1 MYSGSIPDV
10 ASNVLPFSHAG
21 TMQQPRANTSRV
33 GTLQPLLAGLLA
45 ALVGYASTFALI
57 LAALAALGASP
68 AQAAS
73 GLFALC
79 LALALLNAVAA
90 WRTRTPLS
98 FAWSTPGAAFLL
110 TLGALEGGFA
120 AATGGFLMAAVLVV
134 LAGLVRPIARAV
146 AAIPASVANAML
158 AGILL
163 TLCLAPLKAIEA
175 EPSLALP
182 IVLAWALGIVFVR
195 RYAVPLAVLVTILVL
210 AFTTR
215 VPPDILDASLPALVP
230 VLPVFTLDAFLRLS
244 LPLFVITMASQN
256 LPGIA
261 VMRAN
266 GYPVAPGPQFLATGI
281 ASALTALFGGHAVN
295 LAAIT
300 AAITAGPEAH
310 ADPAARWPAPVAAG
324 VAYLVLGLLAG
335 LAAAFI
341 SASPPI
347 LIQAVAG
354 LALLSSLAAA
364 LAGALAA
371 EDERLPA
378 ILTFVTAASGITVF
392 GIGAA
397 FWGLVAGI
405 VLLVLLRWRAR
416 K

>member
-1 MYSGSIPDV
+1 MTATATRPVRGIDP
-10 ASNVLPFSHAG
+10 
-21 TMQQPRANTSRV
+21 QPI
-33 GTLQPLLAGLLA
+33 LAGLLA
-45 ALVGYASTFALI
+45 ALVGYASTFALV
-57 LAALAALGASP
+57 LAGFAAVGASP
-68 AQAAS
+68 AEAAS
-73 GLFALC
+73 GLFSLC
-79 LALALLNAVAA
+79 LALALLNIVVA
-90 WRTRTPLS
+90 WRSRTPLS

-110 TLGALEGGFA
+110 TLGSLEGGFA
-120 AATGGFLMAAVLVV
+120 AATGGFIMSAALVV
-134 LAGLVRPIARAV
+134 LAGLWKPFARAV
-146 AAIPASVANAML
+146 SAIPSSIANAML

-175 EPSLALP
+175 VPALALP
-182 IVLAWALGIVFVR
+182 IVLAWAVGVVLFR
-195 RYAVPLAVLVTILVL
+195 RYAVPLAVLVTIVVL
-210 AFTTR
+210 ALTTQL
-215 VPPDILDASLPALVP
+215 PPGALDGSLPSLVP
-230 VLPVFTLDAFLRLS
+230 VLPVFTLDAFLRVA

-261 VMRAN
+261 VMKAN
-266 GYPVAPGPQFLATGI
+266 GYDVAPAPQFLSTGI
-281 ASALTALFGGHAVN
+281 LSGIVAIFGGHAVN

-310 ADPAARWPAPVAAG
+310 PDPARRWPAPVTAG
-324 VAYLVLGLLAG
+324 FAYLVLGLIAG

-354 LALLSSLAAA
+354 LALLSSLA
-364 LAGALAA
+364 GALANA
-371 EDERLPA
+371 LSSDDERLPA
-378 ILTFVTAASGITVF
+378 ILTFVTAASGITII

-405 VLLVLLRWRAR
+405 VLLVLLRWRAG

>member
-10 ASNVLPFSHAG
+10 ASNFPTSSDAG
-21 TMQQPRANTSRV
+21 IMQQPRANTRRV
-33 GTLQPLLAGLLA
+33 GALQPVLAGLLA

-57 LAALAALGASP
+57 LAAFAAIGANP
-68 AQAAS
+68 AEAAS

-79 LALALLNAVAA
+79 LALALLNTIVA
-90 WRTRTPLS
+90 WRSRTPLS

-110 TLGALEGGFA
+110 SLGALEGGFA
-120 AATGGFLMAAVLVV
+120 AAIGGFLMAAALVI
-134 LAGLVRPIARAV
+134 LAGLAKPVARAV
-146 AAIPASVANAML
+146 AAIPASIANAML

-175 EPSLALP
+175 EPVLALP
-182 IVLAWALGIVFVR
+182 IVLAWVVGMVFVR
-195 RYAVPLAVLVTILVL
+195 RYAVPLAVLVTIIVL
-210 AFTTR
+210 ALTTR
-215 VPPDILDASLPALVP
+215 VPPGILDATLPALVP
-230 VLPVFTLDAFLRLS
+230 VLPVFTLDAFLRLA

-261 VMRAN
+261 VMKAN
-266 GYPVAPGPQFLATGI
+266 GYDVAPGPQFLLTGV
-281 ASALTALFGGHAVN
+281 ASAIAAFFGGHAVN

-324 VAYLVLGLLAG
+324 IAYLVLGLLAG

-341 SASPPI
+341 AASPPI

-354 LALLSSLAAA
+354 LALLTS
-364 LAGALAA
+364 LAGALSAA
-371 EDERLPA
+371 LATEDERLPA

-405 VLLVLLRWRAR
+405 MLLVLLRWRAR

>member
-10 ASNVLPFSHAG
+10 ASNFPTSSDAG
-21 TMQQPRANTSRV
+21 IMQQPRAITSRV
-33 GTLQPLLAGLLA
+33 GALQPVLAGLLA
-45 ALVGYASTFALI
+45 ALVGYASTFALV
-57 LAALAALGASP
+57 LAAFAALGANP
-68 AQAAS
+68 AEAAS

-79 LALALLNAVAA
+79 LALALLNAIAA

-110 TLGALEGGFA
+110 SLGALQGGFA
-120 AATGGFLMAAVLVV
+120 AAVGGFMMAAALVI
-134 LAGLVRPIARAV
+134 LAGIARPVARAV
-146 AAIPASVANAML
+146 AAIPASIANAML

-163 TLCLAPLKAIEA
+163 TLCLAPLKAIEL
-175 EPSLALP
+175 EPALALP
-182 IVLAWALGIVFVR
+182 IVLTWVVGMVFLR
-195 RYAVPLAVLVTILVL
+195 RYAVPLAVLATIIVL
-210 AFTTR
+210 ALTTR
-215 VPPDILDASLPALVP
+215 VTPGVLDATLPALAP

-261 VMRAN
+261 VMKAN
-266 GYPVAPGPQFLATGI
+266 GYTVAPGPQFLLTGI
-281 ASALTALFGGHAVN
+281 ASAITAVFGGHAVN

-310 ADPAARWPAPVAAG
+310 PDPAARWPAPVAAG
-324 VAYLVLGLLAG
+324 IAYLILGLLAG

-341 SASPPI
+341 AASPPL

-354 LALLSSLAAA
+354 LALLTS
-364 LAGALAA
+364 LAGALTNALSV

-378 ILTFVTAASGITVF
+378 VLTFVTAASGITAF

-405 VLLVLLRWRAR
+405 LLLVLLRWRKGR
-416 K
+416 